1 MVLHIRLLGRPRAEF
16 DGRPMPGPR
25 GRKTWALLA
34 VLLLADQPSSRRSLA
49 NLLFPDADD
58 PLGALRWTL
67 SQLRGALRG
76 HVTMGGDPVV
86 IDVGPSCRVDVTEL
100 LSDRPGGHD
109 GESGGLGPPETLLD
123 GADGIAGVD
132 FDLWLTAARHHLD
145 TARGERLRL
154 LANQALVSAKPSL
167 AIAAAVRAVA
177 VEPHEVAS
185 RATLVSSLV
194 VAGNHPAALA
204 QLREWSTWIRQ
215 ELRIDRLMRDK
226 PSEDGDDPSPPP
238 DPDTTSRIE
247 AGQAAMAAG
256 AVPAGLEHLRDAVQL
271 AARRDDDQL
280 HATALVALGGG
291 LVHSVGA
298 HVTEGIQA
306 LREGARLAQRASS
319 HGLVAEALR
328 DLAYVEN
335 TSGRVEPTRRLLSS
349 AAAAA
354 GDDAHAMSS
363 VRAVEGMFLA
373 DRGEHSR
380 ALRALRDSAQLAE
393 SAGHMRQAA
402 WSISIAS
409 RSLLLQRELDTAAE
423 YAEQALRIAAEE
435 RWTAMLPWMEAIQ
448 AELDLADG
456 KIDQADRRLR
466 RAWSLS
472 LVLGDWCWQGMTAR
486 GLGLAA
492 FARGDLPEALRWL
505 DEAVRRAAEDLDRYA
520 WIHAWVQEAVC
531 RVTVTARLPRAA
543 ADVTRLANL
552 AARSHQPEFTT
563 RAEQHR
569 MALLAPPTSAAMR
582 RVRLPANP

>member
-1 MVLHIRLLGRPRAEF
+1 M
-16 DGRPMPGPR
+16 
-25 GRKTWALLA
+25 
-34 VLLLADQPSSRRSLA
+34 
-49 NLLFPDADD
+49 
-58 PLGALRWTL
+58 
-67 SQLRGALRG
+67 
-76 HVTMGGDPVV
+76 
-86 IDVGPSCRVDVTEL
+86 
-100 LSDRPGGHD
+100 
-109 GESGGLGPPETLLD
+109 
-123 GADGIAGVD
+123 
-132 FDLWLTAARHHLD
+132 
-145 TARGERLRL
+145 
-154 LANQALVSAKPSL
+154 
-167 AIAAAVRAVA
+167 
-177 VEPHEVAS
+177 AS

-226 PSEDGDDPSPPP
+226 PSEHGDDPSPPP

-569 MALLAPPTSAAMR
+569 LALLAPPTSAAMR

>member
-1 MVLHIRLLGRPRAEF
+1 
-16 DGRPMPGPR
+16 
-25 GRKTWALLA
+25 
-34 VLLLADQPSSRRSLA
+34 
-49 NLLFPDADD
+49 
-58 PLGALRWTL
+58 
-67 SQLRGALRG
+67 
-76 HVTMGGDPVV
+76 
-86 IDVGPSCRVDVTEL
+86 
-100 LSDRPGGHD
+100 
-109 GESGGLGPPETLLD
+109 
-123 GADGIAGVD
+123 
-132 FDLWLTAARHHLD
+132 
-145 TARGERLRL
+145 
-154 LANQALVSAKPSL
+154 
-167 AIAAAVRAVA
+167 
-177 VEPHEVAS
+177 
-185 RATLVSSLV
+185 
-194 VAGNHPAALA
+194 
-204 QLREWSTWIRQ
+204 
-215 ELRIDRLMRDK
+215 
-226 PSEDGDDPSPPP
+226 
-238 DPDTTSRIE
+238 
-247 AGQAAMAAG
+247 
-256 AVPAGLEHLRDAVQL
+256 VQ
-271 AARRDDDQL
+271 
-280 HATALVALGGG
+280 
-291 LVHSVGA
+291 
-298 HVTEGIQA
+298 
-306 LREGARLAQRASS
+306 
-319 HGLVAEALR
+319 
-328 DLAYVEN
+328 N

-380 ALRALRDSAQLAE
+380 ALRALGDSAQLAE

-472 LVLGDWCWQGMTAR
+472 LVLGDRCWQGMTAR

-520 WIHAWVQEAVC
+520 WIHAWVQEAVG

-543 ADVTRLANL
+543 VDVTRLANL
-552 AARSHQPEFTT
+552 AARSHQPEFTAQ
-563 RAEQHR
+563 AEQHR
-569 MALLAPPTSAAMR
+569 MALQAPPTSAAMR